1 MRNATFDEF
10 GKLNLKHLEAS
21 VEVSNV
27 HISYSWKWDKK
38 KGYLNRKHLPELQK
52 FVTEYLFTKLSSI
65 KQSCLNIRMLEELLN
80 TSSLAQGPSLTVIFM
95 VRKLRPRVV
104 KSLAQSHTME

>member
-1 MRNATFDEF
+1 MRNVTFDEF

-52 FVTEYLFTKLSSI
+52 FVTECLFTKSSI
-65 KQSCLNIRMLEELLN
+65 KQSCLNIRTLEELLN
-80 TSSLAQGPSLTVIFM
+80 RSSLAQGPSLTVIFM
-95 VRKLRPRVV
+95 VRKPRPRVV